1 MQVYSMKALKIIMMI
16 MNRGVDIV
24 ILMEHVMILMM
35 IMMSMKLYNKI
46 CE

>member
-1 MQVYSMKALKIIMMI
+1 MKVLKIIMMI
-16 MNRGVDIV
+16 MIREEDIV
-24 ILMEHVMILMM
+24 ILMEHAMILRM

>member
-1 MQVYSMKALKIIMMI
+1 MQVYSMKALKIIMMT